1 MYIEEDELNE
11 LKSIKSIH
19 QDDVAMFIDTCE
31 DYDDLVNELKSYF
44 ELDDKYYKERAH
56 WKNVVNGVLDKE
68 KNR

>member
-44 ELDDKYYKERAH
+44 ELDDKYYKEREY
-56 WKNVVNGVLDKE
+56 WKNVVNHVLDKG
-68 KNR
+68 KN